1 MKNFKEQKLQ
11 VLAVLALAFS
21 LGLVAPNAAVF
32 ASEEGAGTPV
42 AQNAAEGGNQD
53 GDGAGDKE
61 EALKLDASIVELY
74 DLIQTRESFAN
85 YRNSV
90 ALIQNTQTIEKSD
103 LLEDAKTWAEAK
115 ECPGSSGLAG
125 KLYTWLDNSTKTSL
139 TGKKVYQ
146 VISALKADGEYTT
159 NSGYKNIVDSLET
172 SYNTL
177 RETEVAQIAVAM
189 PSVTGVADM
198 DFAEMVTMV
207 KSSPTY
213 AKNFALYNSLAPLSK
228 AISNNKVSLDGL
240 KQLYSAEQ
248 LVTIYNA
255 MAVAANAIDDTVMT
269 GLDASWKLPTTSAG
283 EDDKKTDVTTPNTG
297 IVGMI
302 ETGALDLAT
311 LTLIASVVVASIAG
325 LGLIAKLYLK
335 HKF

>member
-74 DLIQTRESFAN
+74 NRIQTKDSFKGYRDAVTLIANTEKAESQLLISAEQWAKNIEIYPLSVWFTISSSATKTALQDKAVYESVEIFKNDNAYNTNAQYKATIDALEQEINTVVATERAQIEALNPDVKDVDEMNLKMLVNTAKRLKN
-85 YRNSV
+85 YDKYK
-90 ALIQNTQTIEKSD
+90 ALYDSLQFT
-103 LLEDAKTWAEAK
+103 EDAVLNNDDT
-115 ECPGSSGLAG
+115 
-125 KLYTWLDNSTKTSL
+125 KLSLDKL
-139 TGKKVYQ
+139 H
-146 VISALKADGEYTT
+146 
-159 NSGYKNIVDSLET
+159 
-172 SYNTL
+172 
-177 RETEVAQIAVAM
+177 
-189 PSVTGVADM
+189 
-198 DFAEMVTMV
+198 
-207 KSSPTY
+207 
-213 AKNFALYNSLAPLSK
+213 ALYNE
-228 AISNNKVSLDGL
+228 D
-240 KQLYSAEQ
+240 Q
-248 LVTIYNA
+248 LVLSYNK